1 MDHPLKA
8 VEFLARTAPAFA
20 KAKSER
26 VYLEEFRKSQKAML
40 SAQSGL
46 RTASEREDYA
56 YSHPDYLA
64 VLDGL
69 KAAVEAEE
77 TMRWQMVAAQAKIE
91 IWRTESANHRAVDRG
106 AM

>member
-8 VEFLARTAPAFA
+8 VEFLARTAPVFA
-20 KAKSER
+20 KAKAER
-26 VYLEEFRKSQKAML
+26 VYLEEFRKSKKSML
-40 SAQSGL
+40 AIQSDE
-46 RTASEREDYA
+46 RTADQRADYA

-91 IWRTESANHRAVDRG
+91 IWRTESVNNRSVDRG
-106 AM
+106 TM